1 MSINEPQ
8 KKKME
13 KLKSNEYM
21 KTTRKKE
28 QNKKNF
34 QEKRLRIW

>member
-1 MSINEPQ
+1 MSNNEPQ

-28 QNKKNF
+28 QNKKTF
-34 QEKRLRIW
+34 KKKG